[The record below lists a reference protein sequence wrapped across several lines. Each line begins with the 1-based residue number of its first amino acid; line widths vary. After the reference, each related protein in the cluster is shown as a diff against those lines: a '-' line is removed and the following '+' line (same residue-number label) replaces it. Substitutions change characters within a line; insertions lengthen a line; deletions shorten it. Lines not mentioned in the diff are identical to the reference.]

1 VGGGKKRRSISQM
14 VKSQSAEKGRGKS
27 KSGKRGE
34 SSSGREKR
42 GLKIVQPNPG
52 DKGATSELL
61 KMRVLTPYT
70 VASRLNLRLGVAKD
84 LLEDLHRRGLITYV
98 SGGRN
103 IRIYKP
109 AEKD

>member
-1 VGGGKKRRSISQM
+1 MGGGKKRRSMSQM
-14 VKSQSAEKGRGKS
+14 VKAQSVDRGKGKS
-27 KSGKRGE
+27 KSSKRGG

-42 GLKIVQPNPG
+42 SLKILQPNPG

-84 LLEDLHRRGLITYV
+84 LLEDLHRRGLITFV

>member
-1 VGGGKKRRSISQM
+1 MGGGKKRRSMTQM
-14 VKSQSAEKGRGKS
+14 AKAQRVQKSRGKTKSS
-27 KSGKRGE
+27 KRSG
-34 SSSGREKR
+34 SSGREKG
-42 GLKIVQPNPG
+42 GLKIAQPNPG
-52 DKGATSELL
+52 DRGATSALL
-61 KMRVLTPYT
+61 KMKVLTPYT

-109 AEKD
+109 AEQD

>member
-1 VGGGKKRRSISQM
+1 MGGGKKRRSMTQM
-14 VKSQSAEKGRGKS
+14 AKAQSAQKGRGKS
-27 KSGKRGE
+27 KSGKRGG
-34 SSSGREKR
+34 SSGREKG

-52 DKGATSELL
+52 DKGATSALL

-109 AEKD
+109 AEQG

>member
-1 VGGGKKRRSISQM
+1 MGGGKKRRSMTQM
-14 VKSQSAEKGRGKS
+14 AKAQSVQKGKGKS
-27 KSGKRGE
+27 KSGKRGG
-34 SSSGREKR
+34 SSGGDKG
-42 GLKIVQPNPG
+42 GLKIVQPNPR
-52 DKGATSELL
+52 DKGATSALL